1 MEKIACQIK
10 VLGKVQRVGF
20 RYFVQKTATML
31 NVSGF
36 AKNMSDGSVYIE
48 AEGLDVDV
56 KTFIDYCKKG
66 PEWSEVTDMI
76 VKKIPLNDFKGF
88 DIRH

>member
-48 AEGLDVDV
+48 AEGLEIDVS
-56 KTFIDYCKKG
+56 TFIDYCKKG
-66 PEWSEVTDMI
+66 PEWSDVTKLI
-76 VKKIPLNDFKGF
+76 VNEKPFEGFKNF
-88 DIRH
+88 EIKL